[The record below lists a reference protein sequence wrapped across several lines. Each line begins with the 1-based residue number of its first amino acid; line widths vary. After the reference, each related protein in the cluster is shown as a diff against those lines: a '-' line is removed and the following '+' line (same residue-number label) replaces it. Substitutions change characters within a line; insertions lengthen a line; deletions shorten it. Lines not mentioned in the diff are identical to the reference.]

1 MILAI
6 KTDTEPSEIY
16 LLDSTGEIVRKRIWS
31 AGRSLAKDLLSKIQT
46 LAGEDFAKIDGV
58 IVYEG
63 PGSFTGLRIGITVAN
78 AFAYAKGIRV
88 IGKTGEGWIQAGIK
102 DFASPGQDFRST
114 KISTEETSENGVIFR
129 EKSELENR
137 AKLEI
142 VRPNYG
148 GEAHITTPKK

>member
-6 KTDTEPSEIY
+6 KTDTDPSEIY
-16 LLDSTGEIVRKRIWS
+16 LLDASGSVIRKKIWS
-31 AGRSLAKDLLSKIQT
+31 AGRTLAKDLLKNVQM
-46 LAGEDFAKIDGV
+46 LAGEDFANLEAV
-58 IVYEG
+58 IVYQG

-78 AFAYAKGIRV
+78 ALSYAEGIRV
-88 IGKTGEGWIQAGIK
+88 IGETGKTWLQDGVK
-102 DFASPGQDFRST
+102 DFFAPV
-114 KISTEETSENGVIFR
+114 KISRLTEPKTRETSENGVIFR
-129 EKSELENR
+129 EKSELESR